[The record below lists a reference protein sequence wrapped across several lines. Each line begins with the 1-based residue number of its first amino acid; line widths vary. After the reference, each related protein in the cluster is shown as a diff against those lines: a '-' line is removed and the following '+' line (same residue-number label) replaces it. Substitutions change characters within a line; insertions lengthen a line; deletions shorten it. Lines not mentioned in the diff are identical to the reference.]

1 MAKTPKIPGG
11 LPEVTEWSP
20 EPPQPKFT
28 PNQPEFHGNGRYGAP
43 ANPEMP
49 TLRPA
54 TPAAPTAPA
63 GAQGGWFRRTVDA
76 VKSPGETLRAAVPTA
91 EGAGR
96 ALGNTVRVAGRLAPA
111 VAAADAVSHANDF
124 KINDPSVDSSA
135 SGTFNALRQGDFAGA
150 GRSLSKGALETL
162 MDVGSAGANVADFFV
177 PGKAPV
183 STKYGNM
190 LREKFGDQLVDGS
203 GAAPSASTTPVT
215 APTATPASTEPNVAS
230 FSNEGRGKGPTGR
243 PATAASLADPNGAI
257 YRDGNSF
264 SGKDVKFGA
273 GVYNP
278 DGSVRPSGGLIR
290 NQDITNPDGSVTKST
305 LRGEG
310 TVTSMDT
317 TEGHRQNL
325 LELQRNAAER
335 ANAPPMGGA
344 TGIGSRGNSML
355 DDLVAKHNA
364 SKGPDMAGLSPY
376 DKAQMQA
383 SLRQSQDANANARTI
398 AGLNNETARAGMANT
413 AAIASMQ
420 DATQRRSNDQNNAT
434 SLRGQDLSLAGHM
447 APLQLAAMQRDM
459 HAKAYGAVGAGGKD
473 GTAPV
478 SVDQHL
484 AAAKL
489 LHAQGMPE
497 QAAKAE
503 AAAAAMTTLKGN
515 QDNQASAR
523 VKDTT
528 EIFKPMFTTKDKD
541 GNDKFDEVGAAKA
554 AATVRGLYGDK
565 FDMLS
570 PEQKRAAFTDVV
582 AKQRN
587 SDAERQV
594 MPGFVDRMKDVVGMY
609 EKPPEIT
616 GQRDLRGGVIERAGL
631 ISPPGVSR
639 NSKLVRLPN
648 GQTINYGEINDAQFR
663 DLEERTQLRNNPR

>member
-54 TPAAPTAPA
+54 APTAPAAPA

-76 VKSPGETLRAAVPTA
+76 AKNPGQTLRAAVPTM

-96 ALGNTVRVAGRLAPA
+96 ALGTATRVAGRVAP
-111 VAAADAVSHANDF
+111 VAMAADAVSHANDF

-135 SGTFNALRQGDFAGA
+135 SGTWNALRQGDFAGA

-162 MDVGSAGANVADFFV
+162 MDVGSAGANVADLFV

-190 LREKFGDQLVDGS
+190 LRQQFGDQLIDNTSAAPTKAAAAPV
-203 GAAPSASTTPVT
+203 AAPSVDPRVQTGWGSRPGTPEIAA
-215 APTATPASTEPNVAS
+215 APAN
-230 FSNEGRGKGPTGR
+230 
-243 PATAASLADPNGAI
+243 PNGTI
-257 YRDGNSF
+257 LRSGNAY
-264 SGKDVKFGA
+264 SGKDIKFGA
-273 GVYNP
+273 DIVNKNP
-278 DGSVRPSGGLIR
+278 LPLDGSFG
-290 NQDITNPDGSVTKST
+290 
-305 LRGEG
+305 
-310 TVTSMDT
+310 VTSLDS

-344 TGIGSRGNSML
+344 TGIGSRGTSMM

-364 SKGPDMAGLSPY
+364 SKQPDTAGLSPY
-376 DKAQMQA
+376 DRAHMQA
-383 SLRQSQDANANARTI
+383 TLRQSQEANANTRAI
-398 AGLNNETARAGMANT
+398 AGLNNETTQAGLANSANI
-413 AAIASMQ
+413 AAMHN
-420 DATQRRSNDQNNAT
+420 ATQRRSNDQNNAT
-434 SLRGQDLSLAGHM
+434 SLRGQEMDYAGRM

-473 GTAPV
+473 GSAPV
-478 SVDQHL
+478 TVDQHL

-489 LHAQGMPE
+489 MHAQGMPE

-648 GQTINYGEINDAQFR
+648 GQTVNYGEINDAQFR
-663 DLEERTQLRNNPR
+663 DLEERTNLRGNPR

>member
-1 MAKTPKIPGG
+1 MAKIPKIPGG

-43 ANPEMP
+43 ANPEVP

-54 TPAAPTAPA
+54 AVEPVPKGA
-63 GAQGGWFRRTVDA
+63 GSGWMRRMA
-76 VKSPGETLRAAVPTA
+76 PTA

-96 ALGNTVRVAGRLAPA
+96 VAGNAVRMAGTAARALGP
-111 VAAADAVSHANDF
+111 AAAGADVVSHFNDY

-162 MDVGSAGANVADFFV
+162 MDVGSAGANVADLFV
-177 PGKAPV
+177 PGKAPI
-183 STKYGNM
+183 STKYNNM
-190 LREKFGDQLVDGS
+190 LRQQFGDQLVDNS
-203 GAAPSASTTPVT
+203 GATPAAPSAA
-215 APTATPASTEPNVAS
+215 APGNTATY
-230 FSNEGRGKGPTGR
+230 SNEGRLRPETIVPPAAPTN
-243 PATAASLADPNGAI
+243 PNGTI
-257 YRDGNSF
+257 TRSGNTY
-264 SGKDVKFGA
+264 SGKDIKFGA
-273 GVYNP
+273 DIVNKNP
-278 DGSVRPSGGLIR
+278 LPLDGSFGVSSLDSSEGLR
-290 NQDITNPDGSVTKST
+290 QD
-305 LRGEG
+305 
-310 TVTSMDT
+310 
-317 TEGHRQNL
+317 Q

-344 TGIGSRGNSML
+344 SDMGGRRTMM
-355 DDLVAKHNA
+355 DDLVAK
-364 SKGPDMAGLSPY
+364 SKAGGPDLSKLPAGRRARLETG
-376 DKAQMQA
+376 
-383 SLRQSQDANANARTI
+383 LRQSQDANANAMAI
-398 AGLNNETARAGMANT
+398 AGMNSETARAGMANT
-413 AAIASMQ
+413 ASIAAMQ
-420 DATQRRSNDQNNAT
+420 DTTQRRSNDQNNAT
-434 SLRGQDLSLAGHM
+434 SLRGQEMDYAGRM

-459 HAKAYGAVGAGGKD
+459 HAKAYGAVGAGGKN
-473 GTAPV
+473 GTDPV

-489 LHAQGMPE
+489 MHAQGMPE

-515 QDNQASAR
+515 QDTQAATR
-523 VKDTT
+523 VKDTA
-528 EIFKPMFTTKDKD
+528 EVFKPMFTVKDKD

-570 PEQKRAAFTDVV
+570 PDQKRAAFTDIV

-587 SDAERQV
+587 ADAERQV
-594 MPGFVDRMKDVVGMY
+594 MPGFVDRAKDLVGMY
-609 EKPPEIT
+609 EKPPEVT

-631 ISPPGVSR
+631 ISPSGVTR

-663 DLEERTQLRNNPR
+663 DLEERTKLRDNPR